1 MPEPSPQA
9 LKGGSTQLA
18 ALDLGSNSFHLMVA
32 QETGGRI
39 QVIDKLKEMVRL
51 AEGLDHEDNLSEPV
65 IVRALACLERFGQR
79 LRELPARNVR
89 IVATNTLRRANNA
102 NDFLRRAEAAIGHTV
117 EVISGREEARL
128 IYLGVAHALEDDHDR
143 RLVVDIGGGSTEI
156 ILGHQFQAQRTESLY
171 MGCVGLSRTYFG
183 DGKIRASQFKAAVNH
198 AKQELEPMQRAYK
211 ASGWDTAV
219 GASGTILAIQ
229 QVLQNMDRDQ
239 NGITRNGLEQIRKS
253 LLQAKQL
260 ENISLSGLPA
270 ERAAVF
276 PGGVAILY
284 AIFEA
289 LGIELMQA
297 TSGALRE
304 GVVHDLL
311 GRVHQQDVRDTTV
324 RDLVSRYHIDEKHGR
339 KVRETAISLLAQAAD
354 AWQLT
359 DPNDKP
365 MLTWAAELHE
375 IGLDIAH
382 SQFHRHGGYLLR
394 YMDMPGFSSWD
405 QRQLAAL
412 VRAHRRK
419 FPTDEDAFTGSDGRK
434 MIRLAVLLR
443 IAVVLH
449 RNRGSSPLPHIG
461 LKVCND
467 GLRLSLPT
475 TWLERHP
482 LTRLDLEQEAGYLK
496 AVPLQL
502 SIKTD

>member
-1 MPEPSPQA
+1 MAEPSPQFV
-9 LKGGSTQLA
+9 KGGSNQLA

-39 QVIDKLKEMVRL
+39 QVIDKIKEMVRL
-51 AEGLDHEDNLSEPV
+51 AEGLDDDDNLSEPV
-65 IVRALACLERFGQR
+65 ISRALACLERFGQR

-89 IVATNTLRRANNA
+89 IVATNTLRRASNA
-102 NDFLRRAEAAIGHTV
+102 SDFLRRAEAALGHKV
-117 EVISGREEARL
+117 EIISGREEARL
-128 IYLGVAHALEDDHDR
+128 IYLGVAHALEDEHDR

-156 ILGHQFQAQRTESLY
+156 ILGHRFQAERTESLY
-171 MGCVGLSRTYFG
+171 MGCVGLSRTYFA
-183 DGKIRASQFKAAVNH
+183 DGKIRANQFKAAVNH
-198 AKQELEPMQRAYK
+198 AKQELEPVQQAYK
-211 ASGWDTAV
+211 SSGWDTAV

-229 QVLQNMDRDQ
+229 QVLRNMGLDQ
-239 NGITRNGLEQIRKS
+239 SGITREGLEKIRKS

-260 ENISLSGLPA
+260 ENISLPGLPT

-289 LGIELMQA
+289 LDIELMQA

-304 GVVHDLL
+304 GVIHDLL
-311 GRVHQQDVRDTTV
+311 GRAYQQDVRDTTV

-339 KVRETAISLLAQAAD
+339 KVRETAISLLAQAAE
-354 AWQLT
+354 AWLLT
-359 DPNDKP
+359 DPNDARV
-365 MLTWAAELHE
+365 LTWAAELHE

-394 YMDMPGFSSWD
+394 YMDMAGFSSAD

-419 FPTDEDAFTGSDGRK
+419 FPMDEGAFTGSDSER

-449 RNRGSSPLPHIG
+449 RNRGSAPLPHVG
-461 LKVCND
+461 VKVSGD
-467 GLRLSLPT
+467 KVRLSLPSQ
-475 TWLERHP
+475 WLERHP
-482 LTRLDLEQEAGYLK
+482 LTRLDLEQEAAYLL
-496 AVPLQL
+496 AVPVKL
-502 SIKTD
+502 SIETD

>member
-1 MPEPSPQA
+1 MAEPSLQV

-32 QETGGRI
+32 QENGGRI
-39 QVIDKLKEMVRL
+39 QVIDKIKEMVRL
-51 AEGLDHEDNLSEPV
+51 AEGLDPDDNLSEP
-65 IVRALACLERFGQR
+65 IILRALACLERFGQR

-102 NDFLRRAEAAIGHTV
+102 NDFLRRAEAALGHKV
-117 EVISGREEARL
+117 EIISGREEARL

-156 ILGHQFQAQRTESLY
+156 ILGHQFQARRTESLY
-171 MGCVGLSRTYFG
+171 MGCVGLSRTYFA
-183 DGKIRASQFKAAVNH
+183 DGRIRANQFKAAVNH
-198 AKQELEPMQRAYK
+198 AKQELEPVQRAYK
-211 ASGWDTAV
+211 SSGWDTAV

-239 NGITRNGLEQIRKS
+239 SGITREGLETIRKS

-260 ENISLSGLPA
+260 DNISLAGLPA
-270 ERAAVF
+270 ERAPVF

-284 AIFEA
+284 AIFEM
-289 LGIELMQA
+289 LDIEAMQA
-297 TSGALRE
+297 TNGALRE
-304 GVVHDLL
+304 GVIHDLL
-311 GRVHQQDVRDTTV
+311 GRAHHQDVRDTTV
-324 RDLVSRYHIDEKHGR
+324 ADLVNRYHIDEKHGR
-339 KVRETAISLLAQAAD
+339 KVRETAIGLLAQAAD

-382 SQFHRHGGYLLR
+382 SQYHRHGGYLLR

-419 FPTDEDAFTGSDGRK
+419 FPMDEGAFTGNDGQR

-443 IAVVLH
+443 IAAVLH

-461 LKVCND
+461 VRACD
-467 GLRLSLPT
+467 EEVRITLPAR
-475 TWLERHP
+475 WLERHP
-482 LTRLDLEQEAGYLK
+482 LTRLDLEQEAGYLR
-496 AVPLQL
+496 AVPLRL